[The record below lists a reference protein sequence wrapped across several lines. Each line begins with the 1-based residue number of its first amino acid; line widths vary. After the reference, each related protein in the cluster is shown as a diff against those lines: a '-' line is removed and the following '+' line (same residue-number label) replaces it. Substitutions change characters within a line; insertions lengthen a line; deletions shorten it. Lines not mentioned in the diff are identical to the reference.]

1 MKRWLSFAPA
11 LAVLLIALAGCSSKP
26 LPPIPEGN
34 KWEKELRA
42 FEAID
47 ATNRPPKHPIIFT
60 GSSSIRL
67 WKELPADFPNYP
79 VVNRGFGGSE
89 LSDVNQFF
97 DRLVLQYEP
106 KQVVLFCG
114 VNDIANGKSPEQV
127 VEDLKTF
134 VHRLHAELPK
144 TRFVYLALA
153 QNPARWD
160 KRDKVAAVNRA
171 AAEFLSQDPRD
182 TFLDTTSV
190 MLGDDGQPK
199 PDIFRDDRL
208 HMNRKGYDL
217 WKPIVKSVLV
227 K

>member
-97 DRLVLQYEP
+97 ERLVLQYRP
-106 KQVVLFCG
+106 KQVVVFAG
-114 VNDIANGKSPEQV
+114 VNDISNGKSVDRV
-127 VEDLKTF
+127 VADLKTLRD
-134 VHRLHAELPK
+134 RLHAELPK
-144 TRFVYLALA
+144 TKFVYLALA
-153 QNPARWD
+153 LNPARWD
-160 KRDKVAAVNRA
+160 QREKVRAVNRA
-171 AAEFLSQDPRD
+171 AAELLATDPRD

-190 MLGDDGQPK
+190 MLGPDGNPK
-199 PDIFRDDRL
+199 PDIYRDDNL
-208 HMNRKGYDL
+208 HMNRKGYEL
-217 WKPIVKSVLV
+217 WKPIVESVLL